1 MLRLSVRLANGF
13 YKKQG
18 IGMKL
23 KMISYVLLGAGLLV
37 GCASGGGDKV
47 SGTPAQGDSET
58 NSLAAAK
65 EEKICKV
72 RAITGSR
79 FKQKTCMTQEEWD
92 RMAYETKK
100 MLDDDTRSKPT
111 NY

>member
-1 MLRLSVRLANGF
+1 
-13 YKKQG
+13 
-18 IGMKL
+18 MKL
-23 KMISYVLLGAGLLV
+23 KIIFCVLLGISLLA
-37 GCASGGGDKV
+37 GCASGGGEEA
-47 SGTPAQGDSET
+47 SSAAAQGDSAP
-58 NSLAAAK
+58 NSLAAAE

>member
-1 MLRLSVRLANGF
+1 
-13 YKKQG
+13 
-18 IGMKL
+18 MKL
-23 KMISYVLLGAGLLV
+23 KVIHCVGLSLGLLA
-37 GCASGGGDKV
+37 GCASGGGEKA
-47 SGTPAQGDSET
+47 SGAAGQGDSET
-58 NSLAAAK
+58 NSLAAAE

-79 FKQKTCMTQEEWD
+79 FKQKTCMTQEQWD

-100 MLDDDTRSKPT
+100 MLDEDTRSKPT

>member
-1 MLRLSVRLANGF
+1 
-13 YKKQG
+13 
-18 IGMKL
+18 MKL
-23 KMISYVLLGAGLLV
+23 KMIHCVGLCVGLLA
-37 GCASGGGDKV
+37 GCASGGGEKAPDAA
-47 SGTPAQGDSET
+47 AQGDSAT
-58 NSLAAAK
+58 NSLATAK

-92 RMAYETKK
+92 RMAYETRK
-100 MLDDDTRSKPT
+100 MLDEDTRSKPT

>member
-1 MLRLSVRLANGF
+1 
-13 YKKQG
+13 
-18 IGMKL
+18 MKL
-23 KMISYVLLGAGLLV
+23 KMILCVGLGLGLLA
-37 GCASGGGDKV
+37 GCASDGGEKAPV
-47 SGTPAQGDSET
+47 AAAQGDSAT
-58 NSLAAAK
+58 NSLATEK

-92 RMAYETKK
+92 RMAYETRK
-100 MLDDDTRSKPT
+100 MLDEDTRSKPT

>member
-1 MLRLSVRLANGF
+1 
-13 YKKQG
+13 
-18 IGMKL
+18 MKL
-23 KMISYVLLGAGLLV
+23 KIVFCVWMGLGMLAGCSSGAGEKTT
-37 GCASGGGDKV
+37 GA
-47 SGTPAQGDSET
+47 AQNGSAT
-58 NSLAAAK
+58 ANLAAAE

>member
-1 MLRLSVRLANGF
+1 
-13 YKKQG
+13 
-18 IGMKL
+18 MKL
-23 KMISYVLLGAGLLV
+23 KMICSVFLALGILS
-37 GCASGGGDKV
+37 GCASGAGEKAASSDNQNT
-47 SGTPAQGDSET
+47 SAS
-58 NSLAAAK
+58 NSLAATEDK
-65 EEKICKV
+65 KICKV

>member
-1 MLRLSVRLANGF
+1 
-13 YKKQG
+13 
-18 IGMKL
+18 MKL
-23 KMISYVLLGAGLLV
+23 KMIFCVLLGMGLLA
-37 GCASGGGDKV
+37 GCASGTGEKAPAANQGG
-47 SGTPAQGDSET
+47 SAS
-58 NSLAAAK
+58 NSLAATE

-100 MLDDDTRSKPT
+100 MLEEDTRSKPT